1 MFICGIRNAGSVADT
16 EQITKAELTEK
27 EILTLKQ
34 FASLLKLISK

>member
-1 MFICGIRNAGSVADT
+1 MFICGIRTARSVADT

-34 FASLLKLISK
+34 FVSLLKLISK